1 MLYKKVFLIILFF
14 LINSGFVLAEE
25 IDSVMWDKV
34 KVKHLEDRYI
44 ILNTESYPDG
54 TETTLEIRE
63 DDGIFGSQFIDTIFG
78 EVKNNKLITLWDN
91 ADDSDRDGGGDGE
104 YYILAKINGEQKE
117 SSIMDLKRIGSME
130 HGQGDC
136 DFDSQCGNNLY
147 CEGIPV
153 FSAIDGGLGGDGCC
167 YDYENWNIDGNP
179 DFCNLAITG
188 QVFEVTSS
196 SQGSFNSEEFSN
208 LNLFFVGYDDTSFL
222 KKLITPV
229 FVDFVKT
236 DSSGNF
242 NYNPEFNRE
251 NSWNANILFDWNIEV
266 FALNEN
272 NQLIGKWT
280 NSYSND
286 KSKYTRG
293 NEYLE
298 QIVRIHT
305 DKPYWRDN
313 IAADAPIGVAS
324 IQTSEETNIKRRVGG
339 FNAVNDSQ
347 EEQIKLIR
355 DVILKE
361 KNNIVEG
368 SSKELFRSS
377 SLSDLNETNKSE
389 EAPILEEEVLYALWE
404 GILSVEEEGEYL
416 FTTSIDGGF
425 LLTLDG
431 AVVSDSL
438 FEFIE
443 QEKPIY
449 LESGEHNLSIKYV
462 NLIEKTAPNLY
473 WKTSGGEEFSII
485 SSESLRREK
494 LDFQYYLI
502 NEEGKIEPL
511 KKFEETKDIDSF
523 VRESSSNQFKSS
535 ALSSTPYY
543 QISFLETPNSQIDT
557 NNIPLLLIYGIH
569 GESGYFDGQ
578 FENNLESKGYDVW
591 KFYYPNDQKIVY
603 SASLLSDSLQYVNSQ
618 YIPNKVNIVAHSM
631 GGLVTRAY
639 MENMASDPN
648 NYAYDYQENVNKFV
662 MLGTPNNGAFI
673 ANHVMSVGSLG
684 VACDALNE
692 ILGRFV
698 TGTPFVVV
706 SPDEPAYED
715 LSIGSQFL
723 WDLNSKNISKQK
735 DTLILAGQQDIIPC
749 VLFEAD
755 NSDSIVSVA
764 SASKIDDEIPLLIL
778 NKNHITLY
786 KRLGGDIRLWDVMKT
801 AFQPNIINIVKPLAL
816 QFLAIITDTGDV
828 TNIIDDFIEENN
840 YLGNLDNGEIALN
853 SNNNFSS
860 VLIDEGM
867 ALIKVT
873 NFEEVNTLKIIK
885 GNLQFSF
892 QRNIDSNI
900 FFHYNSNEEAIDRGL
915 TIPSGN
921 YDVYVN
927 GEDTGQNVL
936 IKGAQTTMLEI
947 NLQQIQDCVDNDFD
961 SFFADSLVCEEG
973 TDCNDNN
980 NLINP
985 EITEQC
991 NFLDDNCN
999 NNVDDNIICE
1009 EFFHTMKQGNELRV
1023 NFEEGSFDLRFTG
1036 TNTIQ
1041 DTCNLRAINNSGN
1054 VEILTLKTG
1063 NQDKYTTMPLV
1074 LNVTLC
1080 NANNQTLEFFV
1091 EFSNNCVDNDLDSFF
1106 ADSLFCEEG
1115 TDCND
1120 NNENINPSAT
1130 EQCNLLDD
1138 DCDGLIDENIPD
1150 QFSGIDVGICQQ
1162 EIKSCIA
1169 GSFQVTQE
1177 EITPIE
1183 ESCNLLDDNCNGLID
1198 EIDCVDTGILSIN
1211 SPSQPLFNE
1220 RRIPF
1225 NISLAEKMDEIT
1237 YVDNSDV
1244 RGRERTLCRR
1254 DCLDYGNDRKKL
1266 QSFSD
1271 GFHSITFKAKKTGVI
1286 IDEKTIDF
1294 RSDSKAP
1301 RISKTEPRRGFA
1313 SGAFNVEFTED
1324 NPENLILF
1332 YGNSI
1337 RNKTLDIENECIL
1350 DRSQYNCETKVN
1362 LSDFNGGKIKYW
1374 FSLTDIAGN
1383 SDISRETTLEVD
1395 TTNPILNSFNYSIN
1409 RRMLN
1414 FVFNITEEN
1423 FEEINYI
1430 DSSDSNLRVKKLC
1443 SRLRNGICE
1452 VRKSFNLGEHS
1463 LTINILDKAGNSIQR
1478 EISFIV

>member
-324 IQTSEETNIKRRVGG
+324 IQTSEETNIKRRVGC

-557 NNIPLLLIYGIH
+557 NNIPLLLIHGIH

-673 ANHVMSVGSLG
+673 ANHVRSVGSLG

-947 NLQQIQDCVDNDFD
+947 NLQQIQD
-961 SFFADSLVCEEG
+961 S
-973 TDCNDNN
+973 
-980 NLINP
+980 
-985 EITEQC
+985 
-991 NFLDDNCN
+991 
-999 NNVDDNIICE
+999 
-1009 EFFHTMKQGNELRV
+1009 
-1023 NFEEGSFDLRFTG
+1023 
-1036 TNTIQ
+1036 
-1041 DTCNLRAINNSGN
+1041 
-1054 VEILTLKTG
+1054 
-1063 NQDKYTTMPLV
+1063 
-1074 LNVTLC
+1074 
-1080 NANNQTLEFFV
+1080 
-1091 EFSNNCVDNDLDSFF
+1091 NCVDNDLDSFF